1 VSVPVVE
8 PEAAPVVETPRTQ
21 HRVIG
26 AVRVAAVAAVGVA
39 CVIVFAITK
48 GVEPALQ
55 TTLNGLVT
63 GSYLALAAVGLT
75 FIYGILRLINFA
87 QGDFLTFAAY
97 MALLLH
103 TAAHASFLPSLL
115 FAVVA
120 TAALAVVL
128 ELGLWRPLRN
138 RGAGTLELILSTIG
152 LAFLIRYAIQF
163 VAGADLKQ
171 LPINATSSYSL
182 GHGVTIGRTIAA
194 TAIASYLVLVIVGL
208 LLRYARHGKQMRALA
223 DNLDLAETSGLN
235 TKRLIIVV
243 WALGAGL
250 AGLAGVFYVAS
261 IGSFDP
267 QFGIALLLPLF
278 AAILLG
284 GAGNPYG
291 ALAGGVFLG
300 LVEEWSTLFISPD
313 WKLVVGFVVLIVT
326 LLIRPQGLF
335 TPTTRL

>member
-1 VSVPVVE
+1 MTAE
-8 PEAAPVVETPRTQ
+8 PLTSQRLP
-21 HRVIG
+21 G
-26 AVRVAAVAAVGVA
+26 AVRLAVAAAVAVA
-39 CVIVFAITK
+39 CVVVFAVMK
-48 GVEPALQ
+48 GLEPALQ
-55 TTLNGLVT
+55 TTLNGLVS

-103 TAAHASFLPSLL
+103 TTAHASFLPSLL
-115 FAVVA
+115 FAVLA
-120 TAALAVVL
+120 TAVLAVVL

-152 LAFLIRYAIQF
+152 LAFLISYSIKF

-171 LPINATSSYSL
+171 LPINATSSYAL
-182 GHGVTIGRTIAA
+182 GHGVTIGQTIAA
-194 TAIASYLVLVIVGL
+194 TAIASYVVLVLVGL
-208 LLRYARHGKQMRALA
+208 LLRYTRHGKQMRALA

-235 TKRLIIVV
+235 TRRLIILV

-261 IGSFDP
+261 IGSFAP
-267 QFGIALLLPLF
+267 QFGFTLLLPLF

-291 ALAGGVFLG
+291 ALAGGVLLG
-300 LVEEWSTLFISPD
+300 LVEEWSTLFIGAD
-313 WKLVVGFVVLIVT
+313 WKLVVGFVVLLVT

-335 TPTTRL
+335 TPAMRV